1 MNIYLLAH
9 SGVAVEQDERIL
21 VFDYWQDPA
30 QHMATLRATGKPIYM
45 FVTHEHA
52 DHYRSD
58 LAELVPEA
66 AAFVLDRDCR
76 GGEFPADRTQYTG
89 PGERL
94 TVGDMTVHVHGSTD
108 AGSSFLVETPTA
120 TIFHA
125 GDLNWWHWTGDPDS
139 ANEEMRAMF
148 FRELEPAVARTADI
162 VFFPVDDRQGP
173 AQEWGVIEYLQR
185 MTPRQ
190 LLVPIHRNGA
200 PWEPSLYWRWRF
212 AAVPVWLGLQ
222 DGSVYGREGATH
234 E

>member
-1 MNIYLLAH
+1 MKIYLLAH
-9 SGVAVEQDERIL
+9 SGVAVEQEDRIL
-21 VFDYWQDPA
+21 IFDYWRDPA
-30 QHMATLRATGKPIYM
+30 QHLPALRATGKPLYF

-58 LAELVPEA
+58 LAELAPEA

-76 GGEFPADRTQYTG
+76 GGTFPAARTQYTG
-89 PGERL
+89 PGEEL
-94 TVGDMTVHVHGSTD
+94 TVADMTVYVYGSTD
-108 AGSSFLVETPTA
+108 AGSSFFVTTPTA

-125 GDLNWWHWTGDPDS
+125 GDLNWWHWTGDPDA
-139 ANEEMRAMF
+139 ANEEMREFF
-148 FRELEPAVARTADI
+148 FRELLPATARSADI

-185 MTPRQ
+185 TTPRR

-212 AAVPVWLGLQ
+212 ADVPVWLGLH
-222 DGSVYGREGATH
+222 DGEVYTPEG
-234 E
+234 EMNE